1 MRQSRIA
8 TVSLHNVDHALL
20 LKVVSCLLAAVLA
33 DPLGAGAAG
42 DGCELQKVLRKENMS
57 FHNSTG
63 GLDRFVLRWN
73 HCCSVKMCAALQLWR
88 LTVQKL
94 WGLIS

>member
-1 MRQSRIA
+1 M
-8 TVSLHNVDHALL
+8 
-20 LKVVSCLLAAVLA
+20 LAAVLA

-42 DGCELQKVLRKENMS
+42 DGCELQKVSRKENMS

-73 HCCSVKMCAALQLWR
+73 HRCSVKMSAVM
-88 LTVQKL
+88 TINSSKIV
-94 WGLIS
+94 GIDFLINT